1 MPKVMVIVEYE
12 TNEGCD
18 AKLVASLRDH
28 ARRTLHEEPGCLR
41 FEVIR
46 PIDEHGNP
54 IGNRLMVC
62 ELYASQAAFAA
73 HKANPRMPG
82 LQAKNAPLLK
92 SRRVIPALTLDVEPA
107 DDGLQPDE
115 LNAANDG

>member
-1 MPKVMVIVEYE
+1 MPKVTVIVEYE

-18 AKLVASLRDH
+18 AKLIASLRDH
-28 ARRTLHEEPGCLR
+28 ARRTLNEEPGCLR

-46 PIDEHGNP
+46 PTDTHGNP
-54 IGNRLMVC
+54 IGNRVMVS
-62 ELYASQAAFAA
+62 ELYASEAAFAA
-73 HKANPRMPG
+73 HKANPRMAG

-92 SRRVIPALTLDVEPA
+92 SRRVVPGISLDVEIT
-107 DDGLQPDE
+107 DDGTPPEE

>member
-1 MPKVMVIVEYE
+1 MPKVTVIVEYE

-28 ARRTLHEEPGCLR
+28 ARRTLQEEPGCLR

-46 PIDEHGNP
+46 PIDTNGNP
-54 IGNRLMVC
+54 IGNRVMVS
-62 ELYASQAAFAA
+62 ELYASEAAFAA

-82 LQAKNAPLLK
+82 LQARNAPLLK
-92 SRRVIPALTLDVEPA
+92 SRRVIPGLSLDVQVV
-107 DDGLQPDE
+107 DDGIQPED